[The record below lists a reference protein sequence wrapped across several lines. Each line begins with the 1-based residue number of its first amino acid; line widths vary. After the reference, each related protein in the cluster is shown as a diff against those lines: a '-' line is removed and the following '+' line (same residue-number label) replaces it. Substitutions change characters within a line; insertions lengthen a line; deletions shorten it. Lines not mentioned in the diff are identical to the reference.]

1 VSEALIDLGELP
13 NAGRPKV
20 RAVVVTRPPRPY
32 RTVLALLAIALVATL
47 TGAAHTSPPAPPRI
61 IAARLGDA
69 TFITGDR
76 LFVVGSGPAQA
87 AGGIQNKIISTYAL
101 PAGNLLSL
109 TTVTVTGT
117 IFDVAAAGR
126 LVLVSYQVDAVGAE
140 STVALLAGTDR
151 AIWRRPARMLGLSR
165 ADGLVLLRENSPQF
179 GPLHWYGIDLASGNL
194 RWSLEQPAR
203 GYLTEADDDGSGF
216 PRDLVAVAPD
226 GTLTVRNAVTGAVTA
241 TTTIPVP
248 ADWAQRGIA
257 LWPDDN
263 LVLVGDHT
271 GATAYAL
278 SDLTERWR
286 SPIDLYSSYVGP
298 GCGDAMCLFSPRGG
312 GITVLDRATGHAR
325 WSSNRWSY
333 GDRIGP
339 YLLAGSGDGTAR
351 NEHLDVV
358 DIATGHLNGDFGPWQ
373 TTGAV
378 LPGGS
383 VVGLRGEPVDDLVW
397 YGTLDPATLGV
408 RILGAA
414 DKVSGDCQV
423 TADVLVCRRTDASVG
438 IWRLTGRI

>member
-1 VSEALIDLGELP
+1 VSEVLIDLGELP
-13 NAGRPKV
+13 HGGRPRV
-20 RAVVVTRPPRPY
+20 RAIAVTRPPRPY
-32 RTVLALLAIALVATL
+32 RTALALLAIALVATL
-47 TGAAHTSPPAPPRI
+47 TGAAHVSPPAPPQI
-61 IAARLGDA
+61 IAARLGDT

-101 PAGNLLSL
+101 PGGNLLSL
-109 TTVTVTGT
+109 TTVTVTGA

-126 LVLVSYQVDAVGAE
+126 IVLVSYQVDAVGAE
-140 STVALLAGTDR
+140 STVALVAGTDR
-151 AIWRRPARMLGLSR
+151 AIWRRPARMLGLSQP
-165 ADGLVLLRENSPQF
+165 DGLVLLRENSPQF
-179 GPLHWYGIDLASGNL
+179 GPLHWYGIDLSSGDV

-203 GYLTEADDDGSGF
+203 GYLTEAGDADGF
-216 PRDLVAVAPD
+216 PRDLVAVGLD
-226 GTLTVRNAVTGAVTA
+226 GTMTVRDTVTGAVTA
-241 TTTIPVP
+241 TTTIQVP
-248 ADWAQRGIA
+248 DDWAQRGIA

-263 LVLVGDHT
+263 LILVGDHT

-278 SDLTERWR
+278 ADLTKRWR
-286 SPIDLYSSYVGP
+286 SPIDLYSSYIGP

-312 GITVLDRATGHAR
+312 GIAVLDRATGQTR

-339 YLLAGSGDGTAR
+339 YLLAGSGDGTVR

-358 DIATGHLNGDFGPWQ
+358 DIATGHLDGDFGPWQ
-373 TTGAV
+373 TTGSV

-383 VVGLRGEPVDDLVW
+383 VVGLRGEPANDLVW
-397 YGTLDPATLGV
+397 YGTLNPVTRSV

-423 TADVLVCRRTDASVG
+423 TVDVLVCRRTDASVG
-438 IWRLTGRI
+438 IWHLTGRV